1 MKKVVFILNK
11 KDLKGELSLYQET
24 HRAEEYE
31 NLTFTVVLVSP
42 EHAANIGSI
51 ARIMAN
57 FEFENLVIFN
67 PIEDAETIF
76 SHHTHGFAMHG
87 KTILENAQI
96 IEIEKQ
102 ENHLPELKEYL
113 KQFDLIIATT
123 AKGSSY
129 TNIKR
134 LAIFPEEMK
143 IPSSFEP
150 LNIAILFGRESRGL
164 TNDEI
169 SFADIIVRI
178 PTGLNYP
185 TLNVSHACGIILY
198 EIFKKIN
205 RLTIGRGKNPVILAN
220 REDRKT
226 LYKLV
231 NKIIKKLKIRAHKKE
246 NVLLAF
252 KNIFE
257 RSFMSRKELS
267 LITGVYSKVNKI
279 LESLDLYEK

>member
-102 ENHLPELKEYL
+102 ENQLSELKEYIN
-113 KQFDLIIATT
+113 QFDLIIATT

-129 TNIKR
+129 RNIKR
-134 LAIFPEEMK
+134 LAIFPEDLS
-143 IPSSFEP
+143 IPSSAKP
-150 LNIAILFGRESRGL
+150 LNIAILFGRESHGL
-164 TNDEI
+164 TNEEVQL
-169 SFADIIVRI
+169 ADIILRI
-178 PTGLNYP
+178 PTGLDYP
-185 TLNVSHACGIILY
+185 TLNLSHACGIILY

-205 RLTIGRGKNPVILAN
+205 KVTVGRGKNPVILAN
-220 REDRKT
+220 REDRKA
-226 LYKLV
+226 LYNLV
-231 NKIIKKLKIRAHKKE
+231 NNIVEKLKTRTHKKE
-246 NVLLAF
+246 NVLRAF
-252 KNIFE
+252 MNIFE

-267 LITGVYSKVNKI
+267 LIIG
-279 LESLDLYEK
+279 L